1 MESIRSELEDIAATG
16 CREVVLLGQNVDAF
30 GRDLSPRRT
39 LSDLLR
45 FIHDVPGIERIR
57 FTTSHPR
64 YISQSLITT
73 CAELPKVCESFH
85 IPPQSGDDDV
95 LRSMGRGYT
104 ADRFR
109 AICAN
114 IRASIP
120 DAGISGDI
128 IVGAPGDANSTGE
141 TEEQFQRSL
150 DLIRSCQLDTTN
162 TAAYSPRPNTPA
174 AEWPNQ
180 VDDAVKSDRLSRINK
195 VATEVALQRSQRFLG
210 TIQEVL
216 VEDANPKDNLQVMG
230 RNRANRITRLDGD
243 IAVLRNKLVKCRITA
258 VTPYSLIGT
267 IIGEPY

>member
-1 MESIRSELEDIAATG
+1 MESIRAELEDIAASG
-16 CREVVLLGQNVDAF
+16 CREVVLLGQNCDAY
-30 GRDLSPRRT
+30 GRDLHPRQT

-45 FIHDVPGIERIR
+45 FIHDVPGIDRIR

-64 YISQSLITT
+64 YISQGLIAT
-73 CAELPKVCESFH
+73 CAELPNVCESFH

-114 IRASIP
+114 IRAAIP

-128 IVGAPGDANSTGE
+128 IVGAPGKGDTPGE
-141 TEEQFQRSL
+141 TEEQFQRSI
-150 DLIRSCQLDTTN
+150 DLIRDCRLDVTN

-174 AEWPNQ
+174 AAWENQ
-180 VDDAVKSDRLSRINK
+180 VPEAVKVDRLARINK
-195 VATEVALQRSQRFLG
+195 AATEVALERSERFLN

-216 VEDANPKDNLQVMG
+216 VEDANPKDPKQVMG
-230 RNRANRITRLDGD
+230 RNRVNRITRLDGD
-243 IAVLRNKLVKCRITA
+243 IDVLRNKLVKCLITA

-267 IIGEPY
+267 IVGEPY